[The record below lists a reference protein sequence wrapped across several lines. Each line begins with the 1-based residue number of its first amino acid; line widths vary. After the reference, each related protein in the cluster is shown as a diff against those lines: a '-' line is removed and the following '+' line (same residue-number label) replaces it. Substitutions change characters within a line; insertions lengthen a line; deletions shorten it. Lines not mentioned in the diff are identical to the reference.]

1 MHHNGLQMEKQYT
14 KNMKVKGNLEAYPKL
29 FFFCT
34 DSGRQSGPG
43 TNTHERLQSID

>member
-1 MHHNGLQMEKQYT
+1 MEKQYN
-14 KNMKVKGNLEAYPKL
+14 KNMKGKGNLEAYPKWC